1 MIYTITFAPSIDYVI
16 NTDNKFEI
24 NGLNRVTDYDL
35 FPGGKGIN
43 ASVILKR
50 IGFENKAI
58 TFLGGTTKKL
68 FLDLLKKEN
77 LEVINIDVGIDTRI
91 NVKMFAKNSSF
102 EINGKKPV
110 ISLNEYFQLNKL
122 IDQFNFED
130 IVFIMGIC
138 DEIVLEKIIAKI
150 QSKNIRF
157 ILDIDSKKMLSYIKY
172 KPFLIKPNFQELE
185 SILNQKIENEMQL
198 KQALYFLKNSGCEN
212 VLVSNGKDG
221 SYLINEKND
230 LYKVEIQKI
239 NNVISTIGAGDTLTS
254 SFVMFYMQTKNTIDS
269 LLKATSLSIGTVT
282 NKWLAN
288 KSDLDLYL
296 SNIKVSKIN

>member
-77 LEVINIDVGIDTRI
+77 LEVINIDVSIDTRI

-102 EINGKKPV
+102 EINGKKPI

-157 ILDIDSKKMLSYIKY
+157 ILDIDSKKTLSYIKY

-212 VLVSNGKDG
+212 VLVSNGKEG
-221 SYLINEKND
+221 SYLINEKSD

-254 SFVMFYMQTKNTIDS
+254 SFTIFYMQTKNTIDS

>member
-1 MIYTITFAPSIDYVI
+1 MIYTITFSPSIDYVI
-16 NTDNKFEI
+16 NTDKKFETD
-24 NGLNRVTDYDL
+24 GLNRVTDYDL

-58 TFLGGTTKKL
+58 TFLGGVTKKL

-77 LEVINIDVGIDTRI
+77 LEVINIDVNIDTRI
-91 NVKMFAKNSSF
+91 NVKMFAKNNSF

-122 IDQFNFED
+122 IDQFNSED
-130 IVFIMGIC
+130 IAFVMGIC
-138 DEIVLEKIIAKI
+138 DEIVLEKIISKI
-150 QSKNIRF
+150 QSKNIRL
-157 ILDIDSKKMLSYIKY
+157 ILDIDSKKMLTYIKY

-185 SILNQKIENEMQL
+185 SILDQKIENEMQL
-198 KQALYFLKNSGCEN
+198 KQALHFLKDLGCEN
-212 VLVSNGKDG
+212 VLVSNGEQG
-221 SYLINEKND
+221 SYLINEKKE

-239 NNVISTIGAGDTLTS
+239 NNIISTVGAGDTLIS
-254 SFVMFYMQTKNTIDS
+254 SFAMFYMQTKNTIDS
-269 LLKATSLSIGTVT
+269 LLKATSLSVGTVT

-296 SNIKVSKIN
+296 SKIKVSKIN

>member
-254 SFVMFYMQTKNTIDS
+254 SFAMFYMQTKNTIDS